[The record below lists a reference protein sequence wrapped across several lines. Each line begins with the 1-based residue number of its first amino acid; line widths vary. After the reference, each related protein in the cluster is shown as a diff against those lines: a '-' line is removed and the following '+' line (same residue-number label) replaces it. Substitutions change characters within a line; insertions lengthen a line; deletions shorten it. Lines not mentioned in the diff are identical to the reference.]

1 MVIRRARERIPC
13 PAVFFRPEREW
24 VRLILNSEGHGMLTN
39 SAFVGI
45 LTAALAAMAVG
56 APSAAHAA
64 IQADPSKTFT
74 LRIQGEP
81 ETLDWNKAHT
91 PIETYL
97 LMNLMEGLVGFDA
110 NLKPVPSLAQS
121 WTLSPD
127 GRTYTFKLR
136 PGVKWSDGV
145 ALKAQHFVYSW
156 KRLLSPVTAAP
167 YAYFL
172 FDVEG
177 AEFYN
182 KGAITD
188 FNQVGVKALDDL
200 TLQVKL
206 ARPVAYWIYVPT
218 FWVTFPLRE
227 DVVDKH
233 GAAWAS
239 PGRMASLGPYSLVA
253 HDYDSKIVFKAN
265 PTYWGKRGNIES
277 VVFQIVKDDS
287 TALSLYE
294 SGKIDFLT
302 DIASLDLKRLSS
314 NPELRSFPYLKVGY
328 LGFAV
333 AKYPMNN
340 PKIRRAIA
348 MAIDKS
354 KIADILH
361 GRQQPATTFV
371 PPKLMAYSPKVGLP
385 FDPARAKAELRAAG
399 IDASKP
405 LNIEL
410 LTPNWEKTL
419 TLAQFIQSE
428 LKKNLGIEVT
438 LQPFD
443 NKTFRAQLDLK
454 IYPMFESSWGA
465 DYPDPDNFLTV
476 FMSNAGNNRTGFK
489 NAKFDEDVMTARGTM
504 NAKARE
510 KIYVELQ
517 KFLIEDQAA
526 VVPLYYEPN
535 LALVR
540 KRVKNLELNPLNY
553 LYLRKVE
560 LTP

>member
-1 MVIRRARERIPC
+1 
-13 PAVFFRPEREW
+13 
-24 VRLILNSEGHGMLTN
+24 MLRK
-39 SAFVGI
+39 SVVAGI
-45 LTAALAAMAVG
+45 LTLLMGSQAWA
-56 APSAAHAA
+56 APSPDAA
-64 IQADPSKTFT
+64 KTFT

-97 LMNLMEGLVGFDA
+97 LMNLMEGLVAFDA
-110 NLKPVPSLAQS
+110 KLKPVPSLAKS
-121 WTLSPD
+121 WVISAD

-145 ALKAQHFVYSW
+145 ALKAEHFVYSW

-188 FNQVGVKALDDL
+188 FKQVGVKALDDQ
-200 TLQVKL
+200 TLQIKL
-206 ARPVAYWIYVPT
+206 ARPVAYWINIPT

-227 DVVDKH
+227 DMVEKH
-233 GAAWAS
+233 GGSWDS
-239 PGRMASLGPYSLVA
+239 PGKMVNLGPYSLVT

-265 PTYWGKRGNIES
+265 PSYWGTRGNIENI
-277 VVFQIVKDDS
+277 VYQIVKDDS

-294 SGKIDFLT
+294 SGKLDFLT
-302 DIASLDLKRLSS
+302 DIASLDLKRLAG
-314 NPELRSFPYLKVGY
+314 NPELRSFPYLKIGY
-328 LGFAV
+328 LGFSV
-333 AKYPMNN
+333 GKYPMTN

-371 PPKLMAYSPKVGLP
+371 PPKMMAYSSKIGLP
-385 FDPARAKAELRAAG
+385 FDPARAKAELKAAG
-399 IDASKP
+399 FDASKP
-405 LNIEL
+405 LSLDL
-410 LTPNWEKTL
+410 LAPNWEKTL
-419 TLAQFIQSE
+419 TLAQFIQNE
-428 LKKNLGIEVT
+428 LKKNLGLEVT

-454 IYPMFESSWGA
+454 TYPMFESSWGA

-510 KIYVELQ
+510 KIYLDLQ
-517 KFLIEDQAA
+517 KTLIEEQAA

-553 LYLRKVE
+553 LLLRKVE
-560 LTP
+560 LSN